1 MNALAV
7 CSKTTQTDIEIELL
21 SRRITRVTA
30 TRQMLKGNWEQSK
43 RATAEAKDLLD
54 TIQESRVIVQE
65 TVSATQKMCYEHL
78 GNMVTKCLSAVFHD
92 PYTFRLKFEQNAG
105 RTQVSFVFLRNDVEL
120 DPMSS
125 TGGGVVDIASFALR
139 IAALLMQKPSPR
151 QVLIL
156 DEPFRFV
163 SAEYREQ
170 VRELI
175 EELASEIGIQ
185 FILVTHMEELQ
196 CGTVV
201 KIS

>member
-1 MNALAV
+1 
-7 CSKTTQTDIEIELL
+7 
-21 SRRITRVTA
+21 
-30 TRQMLKGNWEQSK
+30 MLKANLTQSK
-43 RATAEAKDLLD
+43 RTTAEAKDLLD
-54 TIQESRVIVQE
+54 TIQESRVIVQDM
-65 TVSATQKMCYEHL
+65 VSATQKMCYEHL
-78 GNMVTKCLSAVFHD
+78 GNMVTKCLSAVFQD

-105 RTQVSFVFLRNDVEL
+105 RTQVSFVFLRNGVEL

-139 IAALLMQKPSPR
+139 IAALLMQKPGPR

-163 SAEYREQ
+163 SAEYRDQ

-175 EELASEIGIQ
+175 EQLASEIGVQ